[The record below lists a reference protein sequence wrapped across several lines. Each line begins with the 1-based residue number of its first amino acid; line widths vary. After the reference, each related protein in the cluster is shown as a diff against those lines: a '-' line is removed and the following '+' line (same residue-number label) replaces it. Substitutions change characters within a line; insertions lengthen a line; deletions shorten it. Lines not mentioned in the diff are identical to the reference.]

1 MGRPRMRF
9 ISQSLKDSLKFPHWI
24 ELPVLTADDDFIEHL
39 HEQGFDSIELE
50 ELYVEYNDWAKEN
63 VEA

>member
-1 MGRPRMRF
+1 MRL
-9 ISQSLKDSLKFPHWI
+9 ISRSLKDALIPGLL
-24 ELPVLTADDDFIEHL
+24 ELPALVADDDFIEHL

-50 ELYVEYNDWAKEN
+50 ELYVEYTDWSKEN

>member
-1 MGRPRMRF
+1 MRF
-9 ISQSLKDSLKFPHWI
+9 ISRSLKDALIPGLF
-24 ELPVLTADDDFIEHL
+24 ELPALVADDDFIEHL

-50 ELYVEYNDWAKEN
+50 ELYVEYTDWSKEN